1 MDAGDHEHP
10 PTADTVATIPQD
22 PPPESPAAGEERA
35 TLSSA
40 STDDADP
47 THESGYGFGV

>member
-1 MDAGDHEHP
+1 MDVRDHEHP
-10 PTADTVATIPQD
+10 PTIDTVATMPAD
-22 PPPESPAAGEERA
+22 PAADSPAAGEERA

>member
-1 MDAGDHEHP
+1 MDARDHEHP
-10 PTADTVATIPQD
+10 PSTGTVATMPAD
-22 PPPESPAAGEERA
+22 PPPDPPSADEERA

>member
-1 MDAGDHEHP
+1 MDARDHNHP
-10 PTADTVATIPQD
+10 PSTDTVPTTPQD
-22 PPPESPAAGEERA
+22 PPPEPETAGEERA

-40 STDDADP
+40 PTDDADP